1 MAECLYIHIPFCT
14 RKCPYCSFV
23 SLPFDESA
31 ACAYS
36 DALCRELVLRKYS
49 ARSLRTIYFGG
60 GTPSLLPQRCFSQIF
75 ACIHDNFSIL
85 PGAEITVEANPGT
98 IDSAKTDLLLSLGVN
113 RLSIGV
119 QSLDEG
125 ELQTLGR
132 IHSARQA
139 EEFLFLAH
147 SSGLTNVSVD
157 VMYGIPGQTMESW
170 ERTLSA
176 LAVHRPAHISAYE
189 LTPEENTPLS
199 RSIRSREVS
208 LIDEETVLDMYA
220 FAKEHLGIYGYE
232 RYEISNFSRDGFR
245 CAHNLNYWERGD
257 YIGAGLGSHSF
268 QSHVRSFNTHLM
280 DAYIEKIKEGKLP
293 LAGSEQLSQKD
304 ALKESLF
311 LGLRKTEGVD
321 MHLLNTF
328 GLKGHEAWNDLREQ
342 GLLELHGDRIRL
354 TEQGVVVSNSVFVSM
369 LLSLGRQEKSS
380 V

>member
-1 MAECLYIHIPFCT
+1 M
-14 RKCPYCSFV
+14 
-23 SLPFDESA
+23 
-31 ACAYS
+31 
-36 DALCRELVLRKYS
+36 LRKSS
-49 ARSLRTIYFGG
+49 ARTLRTIYFGG
-60 GTPSLLPQRCFSQIF
+60 GTPSLLPHRCFSQIF
-75 ACIHDNFSIL
+75 ACIRDNFSIL

-98 IDSAKTDLLLSLGVN
+98 IDSAKTDILLSLGVN

-119 QSLDEG
+119 QSLDER

-139 EEFLFLAH
+139 EQLLLLAH

-157 VMYGIPGQTMESW
+157 LMYGIPGQTMESW

-189 LTPEENTPLS
+189 LTPEEDTPLS
-199 RSIRSREVS
+199 RSVRSRTVR
-208 LIDEETVLDMYA
+208 LIDEDTVLEMYA
-220 FAKEHLGIYGYE
+220 FAREHLGMHGYE

-245 CAHNLNYWERGD
+245 CAHNMNYWERGD

-268 QSHVRSFNTHLM
+268 QSHVRSFNIHLM
-280 DAYIEKIKEGKLP
+280 DVYIENIKEGKLP
-293 LAGSEQLSQKD
+293 LAGSEQLSLKD

-321 MHLLNTF
+321 MHMLNTL
-328 GLKGHEAWNDLREQ
+328 GVKGPEAWDDLREQ

-354 TEQGVVVSNSVFVSM
+354 TERGVVLSNSVFVSM
-369 LLSLGRQEKSS
+369 LLSLGSQERSA

>member
-1 MAECLYIHIPFCT
+1 
-14 RKCPYCSFV
+14 V

-31 ACAYS
+31 AWAYS
-36 DALCRELVLRKYS
+36 EALCSELVLRKSS
-49 ARSLRTIYFGG
+49 ACTLRTIYFGG
-60 GTPSLLPQRCFSQIF
+60 GTPSLLPHRCFSLIF
-75 ACIHDNFSIL
+75 ECIRNNFSIS
-85 PGAEITVEANPGT
+85 PVAEITAEANPGA
-98 IDSAKTDLLLSLGVN
+98 IDSAKTEFLLSLGMN

-119 QSLDEG
+119 QSLDER
-125 ELQTLGR
+125 ELRALGR

-139 EEFLFLAH
+139 EQLLHLAH

-157 VMYGIPGQTMESW
+157 LIYGIPGQSMESW

-176 LAVHRPAHISAYE
+176 LAVHRPAHVSAYE
-189 LTPEENTPLS
+189 LTPEEDTPFS
-199 RSIRSREVS
+199 QSVRSREVT
-208 LIDEETVLDMYA
+208 LVDEETVLEMYA
-220 FAKEHLGIYGYE
+220 FAKEHLGMHGYE
-232 RYEISNFSRDGFR
+232 KYEISNFSQAGFR

-268 QSHVRSFNTHLM
+268 QSHVRSFNTHLL

-293 LAGSEQLSQKD
+293 VAGSEQLMQED

-321 MHLLNTF
+321 MHMLNTL
-328 GLKGHEAWNDLREQ
+328 GLKDPEAWDNLCEQ

-354 TEQGVVVSNSVFVSM
+354 TERGVVLSNTVFASM
-369 LLSLGRQEKSS
+369 LLSLGSQERSA